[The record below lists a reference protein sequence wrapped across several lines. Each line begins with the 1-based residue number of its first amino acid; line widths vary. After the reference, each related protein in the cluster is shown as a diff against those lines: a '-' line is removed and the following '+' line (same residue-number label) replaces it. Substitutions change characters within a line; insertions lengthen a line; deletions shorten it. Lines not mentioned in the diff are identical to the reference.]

1 MPKLVVLLIALAC
14 FLMPIGVVVVMNA
27 DHLQLPQL
35 PEPPK
40 PHEVQ
45 GKIYFFSAPW
55 CGACKRAQPAY
66 EKLRN
71 EGYPIKKINVDN
83 DQDLAMKYGIR
94 SIPTFV
100 YVRDGKEINRTSNG
114 TAGAVKQLCWTW

>member
-1 MPKLVVLLIALAC
+1 MPKPVVLLLALLT
-14 FLMPIGVVVVMNA
+14 FLAPIGVVVVMNA
-27 DHLQLPQL
+27 DKLDQFRL

-40 PHEVQ
+40 PHEIQ
-45 GKIYFFSAPW
+45 GKVYFFSAPW

-66 EKLRN
+66 EQLRN

-83 DQDLAMKYGIR
+83 DQDLAMKYNIR

-100 YVRDGKEINRTSNG
+100 YVRDGKEVGRTSSPG
-114 TAGAVKQLCWTW
+114 SVKGLFPLW